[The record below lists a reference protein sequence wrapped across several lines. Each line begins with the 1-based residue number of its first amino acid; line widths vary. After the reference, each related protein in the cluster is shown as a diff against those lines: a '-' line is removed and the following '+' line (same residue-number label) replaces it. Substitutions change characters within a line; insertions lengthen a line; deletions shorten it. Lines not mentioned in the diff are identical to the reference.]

1 MEYGDLFNIGD
12 AELGFYA
19 AANYSNEW
27 SQRDNGERY
36 SYTPTGERQDDMR
49 YEQASNDVEISA
61 LLSVGMNIG
70 DSTYEWNTLLS
81 RDTSS
86 QVERTAGQGGDEF
99 EALYLQTIQWT
110 ERTFASTQ
118 LAGSHFLNSDGSIFG
133 EWQVTASSAYRYA
146 PDRRDF
152 VMASSAAVTSA
163 SQVLREVAV

>member
-1 MEYGDLFNIGD
+1 MEYGDLFYIGD

-118 LAGSHFLNSDGSIFG
+118 LAGSHFLNLSLIHI
-133 EWQVTASSAYRYA
+133 
-146 PDRRDF
+146 
-152 VMASSAAVTSA
+152 
-163 SQVLREVAV
+163 